1 MHKNNLV
8 TLGVRYVFL
17 AAAVQRSWQDEQCGP
32 FFFELLMSVYVK
44 DLVCFYSK
52 VLK

>member
-1 MHKNNLV
+1 MFFLQLQFKG
-8 TLGVRYVFL
+8 LGKTSSVAL
-17 AAAVQRSWQDEQCGP
+17 
-32 FFFELLMSVYVK
+32 FFELLMSVYVK

>member
-1 MHKNNLV
+1 MFFLQLRFKG
-8 TLGVRYVFL
+8 LGKTSSV
-17 AAAVQRSWQDEQCGP
+17 GP
-32 FFFELLMSVYVK
+32 FFSELLMSVYVK